1 MGIFDELK
9 KKAEQLASDVSKIAD
24 NTLKDASA
32 WTEQV
37 VKDTKSWTQHTIED
51 TKEWTE
57 KATKD
62 AKEWTE
68 QAAKDTA
75 EWTSGKW
82 EEMGKYAED
91 FQKWKK
97 ELPDKLHEFK
107 DNFSIEDFWNKIKDT
122 ALNAGQEVVFMAL
135 TIYYSIANQFK
146 SDDLQSPNKQQKK

>member
-1 MGIFDELK
+1 MGFFDDLK
-9 KKAEQLASDVSKIAD
+9 KKAEQLVSDAGKAAD
-24 NTLKDASA
+24 MAAKAATQAA
-32 WTEQV
+32 
-37 VKDTKSWTQHTIED
+37 KDTA
-51 TKEWTE
+51 EWTTQ
-57 KATKD
+57 A
-62 AKEWTE
+62 AKGTAEWTTQVAKDTAE
-68 QAAKDTA
+68 WTTQAAKDTA

-107 DNFSIEDFWNKIKDT
+107 DNFSIEDFWNKMKET

-146 SDDLQSPNKQQKK
+146 SEDLQSPNDQQKK